1 MNFIYKSEII
11 DYTFNKSGKGSDT
24 ILFLHGWGGDKN
36 SFYKLINLLQAKFN
50 ILTITLPTITPTI
63 NSWDMDDYINIIES
77 ILKVYSIDEVIIV
90 CHSFGFRL
98 APLLKK
104 FVKIKKIVV
113 TGGAGI
119 KTNCKYRLIEN
130 RNNAILL
137 KNEKFKYL
145 YNLVASSDYKNLTA
159 TNKITFKNMVN
170 FNTIKFIK
178 FDCPMLL
185 FWGTKDKETP
195 IKFAKIIK
203 RKNNA
208 KLIKTDS
215 DHFAYIK
222 KEALFLNHV
231 NQFLNL

>member
-1 MNFIYKSEII
+1 
-11 DYTFNKSGKGSDT
+11 
-24 ILFLHGWGGDKN
+24 
-36 SFYKLINLLQAKFN
+36 
-50 ILTITLPTITPTI
+50 
-63 NSWDMDDYINIIES
+63 
-77 ILKVYSIDEVIIV
+77 
-90 CHSFGFRL
+90 
-98 APLLKK
+98 
-104 FVKIKKIVV
+104 
-113 TGGAGI
+113 
-119 KTNCKYRLIEN
+119 
-130 RNNAILL
+130 
-137 KNEKFKYL
+137 
-145 YNLVASSDYKNLTA
+145 
-159 TNKITFKNMVN
+159 MVN